1 MVASDIGSG
10 KQHRF
15 AAEMRSRFARFADGP
30 KEHDAHRKA
39 LDRLLRDLRIG
50 AAGSP

>member
-10 KQHRF
+10 KQPRF
-15 AAEMRSRFARFADGP
+15 TAEMRSRLVRLADGR
-30 KEHDAHRKA
+30 KEHEACREA
-39 LDRLLRDLRIG
+39 LDRLLRDLRIE

>member
-1 MVASDIGSG
+1 MVASDIGSR

-15 AAEMRSRFARFADGP
+15 TAEMPSRLVRLADGL
-30 KEHDAHRKA
+30 KGHDAHRKA
-39 LDRLLRDLRIG
+39 LDRLLRGLRIE

>member
-15 AAEMRSRFARFADGP
+15 TAEMRSRLVRCADGS
-30 KEHDAHRKA
+30 KGHEAYQKA
-39 LDRLLRDLRIG
+39 LDRLLRGLQIE